1 MEEAGA
7 VRKPIVVPPAQG
19 RVYAMG
25 RMRAI
30 FKADSDESAVA
41 TRYRNGG
48 LSLALGDRKYMR
60 TRRTTCSSSLQEP

>member
-1 MEEAGA
+1 
-7 VRKPIVVPPAQG
+7 
-19 RVYAMG
+19 MG